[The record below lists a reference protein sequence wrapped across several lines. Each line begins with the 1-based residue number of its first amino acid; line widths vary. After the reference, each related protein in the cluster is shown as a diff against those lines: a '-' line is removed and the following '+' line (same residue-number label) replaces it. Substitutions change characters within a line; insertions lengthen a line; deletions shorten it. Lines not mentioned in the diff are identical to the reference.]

1 MHSKLSYE
9 ETPQYKKLINLFPKE
24 LKDNSMSDE
33 SDDGTGLD
41 WIRRGGGLRGQK
53 RKHDPEAGNGLN
65 HAKCLKG

>member
-41 WIRRGGGLRGQK
+41 QRRRVEGTEEK
-53 RKHDPEAGNGLN
+53 T
-65 HAKCLKG
+65 